1 MPSRYKVSLAGERKW
16 LYRKAV
22 TTLLPKPLRA
32 PLSGWRSRTGRK
44 LGFSTPL
51 DDWFRGW
58 LRSDAE
64 AYLLGRDARGPA
76 FLEAV
81 ALPSLLR
88 RVRGRGV
95 PPVPPLLSPLR

>member
-58 LRSDAE
+58 LRYDAE

-76 FLEAV
+76 VMAASDVE
-81 ALPSLLR
+81 SLLR
-88 RVRGRGV
+88 SVRDRGL
-95 PPVPPLLSPLR
+95 PRMLELLSV